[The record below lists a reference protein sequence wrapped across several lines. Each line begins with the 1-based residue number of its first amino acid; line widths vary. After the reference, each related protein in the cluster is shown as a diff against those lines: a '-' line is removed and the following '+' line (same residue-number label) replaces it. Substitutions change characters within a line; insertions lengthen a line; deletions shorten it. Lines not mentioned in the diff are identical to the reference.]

1 MENHED
7 ETSAGDAKYY
17 LIGPKNK
24 GSLTNVL
31 SIETNF
37 LFWKL
42 FVCTTLCKDFGL
54 ELKYW

>member
-37 LFWKL
+37 LFLKT
-42 FVCTTLCKDFGL
+42 VLCVQLYVKILVL
-54 ELKYW
+54 ELKY